1 MHLQQFR
8 EQKKNKHKSDDDE
21 EEESEQGEIVQ
32 CVYVLR

>member
-8 EQKKNKHKSDDDE
+8 EQKKNKHKSDDDD